1 MQRCAESVM
10 YMRIFYLWEILVFF
24 FFGEWEFF
32 KELKYT
38 NIWKWVGFN
47 PVSIQFQ
54 LCHAFWQKITYQ
66 CKTDKGI
73 SYFLIVG
80 LIKGMYDTQNFHCFL
95 SFLRKYCTTPSE
107 MLRAMYSLSKRR
119 NPKPI
124 QSGAAIAPT
133 TETNF
138 CTSLQNCSGAS
149 ALDAPPLRRS
159 YWQNTGHSPLRKL

>member
-1 MQRCAESVM
+1 MAEVCWISYV
-10 YMRIFYLWEILVFF
+10 YAYFLFVRNPGFF
-24 FFGEWEFF
+24 LASENSSRNLSIQISESG
-32 KELKYT
+32 L
-38 NIWKWVGFN
+38 
-47 PVSIQFQ
+47 VSIQFQ

-73 SYFLIVG
+73 SYFLNVG

-95 SFLRKYCTTPSE
+95 SFLRKYCPTPSE
-107 MLRAMYSLSKRR
+107 MLRAMYSLLKRR

-133 TETNF
+133 TDTNF

-159 YWQNTGHSPLRKL
+159 YWRNTGHSPLRKL